1 MRRVKTVVTVDDQT
15 GEVKDMMSVYVSEAK
30 KEPAYV
36 KMYMD
41 GIEMLYNM
49 RSYCWPVLIWM
60 VKRMAYSNAGQY
72 FEFGAPM
79 RRMAGEELGVSVER
93 INHAVSE
100 LVKAGAVLRVD
111 RGLYQFSPMIFGR
124 GEWKDIA
131 KLREAARRNAVCEKN
146 PANNS

>member
-41 GIEMLYNM
+41 GIETLYNM
-49 RSYCWPVLIWM
+49 RPYCWPVLIWM
-60 VKRMAYSNAGQY
+60 VKRMSYSNEGQC

-79 RRMAGEELGVSVER
+79 RRRAGEELGVSVER
-93 INHAVSE
+93 VNHAVSD
-100 LVKAGAVLRVD
+100 LVKTGAVLRIE
-111 RGLYQFSPMIFGR
+111 RGLYQLSPVIFGR
-124 GEWKDIA
+124 GEWKEIA
-131 KLREAARRNAVCEKN
+131 KLRERTRRNAV
-146 PANNS
+146 